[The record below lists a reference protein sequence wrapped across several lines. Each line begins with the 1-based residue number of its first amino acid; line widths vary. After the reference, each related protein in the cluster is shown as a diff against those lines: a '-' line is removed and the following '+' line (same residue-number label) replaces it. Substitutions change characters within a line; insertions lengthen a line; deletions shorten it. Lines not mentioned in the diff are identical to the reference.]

1 MNKTYLLIA
10 SMVLLASCNIRT
22 KSYPLIYT
30 TEAPNEQFA
39 KRLKEVL
46 EDSYN
51 VDIRLVR
58 AANAQSI
65 IDSLENGSLD
75 MGLVENLV
83 DTGEGVNSVV
93 PVFTKVLHLFYKKE
107 LRAHSM
113 EELLHDRTVYIGR
126 QGSAAYSFMMDLFG
140 YYNLDMSRVTV
151 SDNMFKSDVLAIFS
165 IIMQKDE
172 LVAFDDYKLFS
183 IASHLDQGEGSE
195 VEGIALNYPRIK
207 PYVIPKTTYGELTKE
222 PIVTIATDMMY
233 VVRESMGATAV
244 ADLTRSIFAHR
255 DKFVHLN
262 PAFYFGIIENFDRSK
277 LSYPLHE
284 GARSFLDRDEPS
296 FVERYAEL
304 GGVIL
309 AVIIALSSGLASLSK
324 WKKQNKKDK
333 IDVFYEHLIAI
344 KNQMPAIRSMDVARQ
359 KIQEVKDKQDKAFK
373 MLINEE
379 LEANDSFRIYMELS
393 KETIQDIRIRLK
405 ILKDKLVN
413 PS

>member
-1 MNKTYLLIA
+1 MNKTSFLII
-10 SMVLLASCNIRT
+10 SIVFLASCNIRT
-22 KSYPLIYT
+22 TSYPLIYT
-30 TEAPNEQFA
+30 TEEPNELFA

-58 AANAQSI
+58 ATNAQSI
-65 IDSLENGSLD
+65 IDSLENENLD

-93 PVFTKVLHLFYKKE
+93 PVFTKILHLFYKKE
-107 LRAHSM
+107 LRANSM

-140 YYNLDMSRVTV
+140 YYNLDMTRVTV
-151 SDNMFKSDVLAIFS
+151 SNNMFESDVLALFS

-172 LVAFDDYKLFS
+172 LVAFDGYKLYS
-183 IASHLDQGEGSE
+183 IASHLDLNQGSE

-233 VVRESMGATAV
+233 VVREGMGATAV

-262 PAFYFGIIENFDRSK
+262 PSFYFGIVENFDRSK

-284 GARSFLDRDEPS
+284 GARAFLDRDEPS

-309 AVIIALSSGLASLSK
+309 AVIIALGSGMASLSK
-324 WKKQNKKDK
+324 WKQQNKKDK
-333 IDVFYEHLIAI
+333 VDVFYKHLMNI
-344 KNQMPAIRSMDVARQ
+344 KNQMPTIRSLETAKE
-359 KIQEVKDKQDKAFK
+359 KIQEVKDEQNKAFK

-393 KETIQDIRIRLK
+393 KETIQDIRLRLRL
-405 ILKDKLVN
+405 LKNKSN
-413 PS
+413 